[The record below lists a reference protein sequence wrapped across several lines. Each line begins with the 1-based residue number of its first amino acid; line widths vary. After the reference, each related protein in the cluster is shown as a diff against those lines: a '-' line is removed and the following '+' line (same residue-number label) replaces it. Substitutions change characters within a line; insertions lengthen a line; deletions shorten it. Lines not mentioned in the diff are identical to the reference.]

1 MSLHVEYDEFIDL
14 VNRDLPFK
22 LNREE
27 IAPYVHEFFRKLG
40 KDKGWIKEKPEM
52 DKPYEDLDE
61 GTKEDNLAAAER
73 IPDVLRLV
81 VGLEIVKKGHPG
93 TIIDSNGYE
102 KILGEKNNLER
113 MAEAEHDGWWE
124 EKLLNGWEYDE
135 VPNKDLKKHNCLISY
150 DKLSETDKDK
160 DRNSVKSYFEI
171 LENAG
176 YQIIRSK

>member
-1 MSLHVEYDEFIDL
+1 MSLHVDYDKFIDL

-22 LNREE
+22 LNREA
-27 IAPYVHEFFRKLG
+27 IAPSVHEFYRKLG
-40 KDKGWIKEKPEM
+40 TKEGWIKPKM

-61 GTKEDNLAAAER
+61 ETKEDNLAAAER

-81 VGLEIVKKGHPG
+81 GLEVVKEGHPG
-93 TIIDSNGYE
+93 AIIDSHGYE

-124 EKLLNGWEYDE
+124 FKLLNGWEYDE
-135 VPNKDLKKHNCLISY
+135 VRNDDLKKHNCLISY
-150 DKLSETDKDK
+150 NKLSETDKDK
-160 DRNSVKSYFEI
+160 DRNSVIRYFEI